1 MKKILLLTIT
11 TITVTTLI
19 ECYTGVP
26 RMPQFGLRIPRAP
39 RFRPPSFTPSSNVQ
53 SPQSQLM
60 SQASSHPFASQIRP
74 SSLHMGSMIGHSPQ
88 PGFPSPMSHHQISSP
103 SSSHSMPFPMR
114 PGPPMMDIP
123 HSMIRP
129 PHHPIAPIFASM
141 HHHTQASHPPPS
153 YHPKPSFYH
162 GKTDD
167 CPFPGCEMEPTYN
180 GEAPVPSP
188 YQVESPMIP
197 SLTSPDS
204 SPLDLS
210 PRPPLDHEQYGSR
223 QPMLSMGKQPVKVV
237 YKPVV
242 KLVKVPVEV
251 PVKVRQ
257 PYPVKVPVPVQIP
270 FPVKVIQREKI
281 MFPIAVPFG
290 QVLPVTALGSPAQ
303 ISQEQPQQQ
312 QQQYNPQQPQQQ
324 QQQQYQPQQ
333 QQQQSQIPMKQPQ
346 TKSHYH
352 GPGEY
357 QQKLTPV
364 NANGEPYGS
373 QQQQQQQ
380 QQNIQH
386 GNQEQ
391 QYYPGNQQQ
400 QYNQQENNQNQNQQ
414 HQYNQ
419 VNQQQQYHRGNQQQQ
434 MPQKFRQE
442 VVYVDGP
449 NYRGISDINFGGVG
463 IRINNE
469 NNNNNYDNQQQQGY
483 GYSSPMN
490 DVPATNYNN
499 NENQNQNYG
508 QSNQQQQQYE
518 QQNNLR
524 PTIGHLAQQQ
534 QQHHH
539 HHQQQQQQQNYN
551 GQPMNNNQNQNQ
563 NYGQSNQQPQQYE
576 QQNNLRP
583 NFIIPPFTRN
593 FISEN
598 QQQQQPQQ
606 QGSNY
611 VVRILNNLQQGSSVN
626 YGNENTPTQGGFVAP
641 LKNYRTYHDEGDN
654 DNSISIDRGMVGWSP
669 IRIPPQSSSHQMA
682 ESRMSNDGIDD
693 DGEKE
698 AVDSFMQD
706 RVDNDNDFAFGA
718 SSHIDSIHRPVSIET
733 PYVTGKLIKSPMII
747 SKMHK
752 RS

>member
-380 QQNIQH
+380 QQQNIQH

-449 NYRGISDINFGGVG
+449 NYRGISDINF
-463 IRINNE
+463 E
-469 NNNNNYDNQQQQGY
+469 NQQQ
-483 GYSSPMN
+483 
-490 DVPATNYNN
+490 
-499 NENQNQNYG
+499 
-508 QSNQQQQQYE
+508 
-518 QQNNLR
+518 
-524 PTIGHLAQQQ
+524 
-534 QQHHH
+534 
-539 HHQQQQQQQNYN
+539 
-551 GQPMNNNQNQNQ
+551 
-563 NYGQSNQQPQQYE
+563 
-576 QQNNLRP
+576 
-583 NFIIPPFTRN
+583 
-593 FISEN
+593 

-706 RVDNDNDFAFGA
+706 RVDNDFAFGA

>member
-19 ECYTGVP
+19 ECYAGVP

-53 SPQSQLM
+53 SLQSQLM
-60 SQASSHPFASQIRP
+60 SQASSHP
-74 SSLHMGSMIGHSPQ
+74 L
-88 PGFPSPMSHHQISSP
+88 P

-242 KLVKVPVEV
+242 KLVK
-251 PVKVRQ
+251 
-257 PYPVKVPVPVQIP
+257 IP

-290 QVLPVTALGSPAQ
+290 QVLPVTTLGSQAQ

-324 QQQQYQPQQ
+324 QQQQYQPQ

-380 QQNIQH
+380 QNIQH

-391 QYYPGNQQQ
+391 QYYP
-400 QYNQQENNQNQNQQ
+400 
-414 HQYNQ
+414 
-419 VNQQQQYHRGNQQQQ
+419 R
-434 MPQKFRQE
+434 
-442 VVYVDGP
+442 
-449 NYRGISDINFGGVG
+449 
-463 IRINNE
+463 
-469 NNNNNYDNQQQQGY
+469 
-483 GYSSPMN
+483 
-490 DVPATNYNN
+490 
-499 NENQNQNYG
+499 
-508 QSNQQQQQYE
+508 
-518 QQNNLR
+518 
-524 PTIGHLAQQQ
+524 
-534 QQHHH
+534 
-539 HHQQQQQQQNYN
+539 
-551 GQPMNNNQNQNQ
+551 
-563 NYGQSNQQPQQYE
+563 
-576 QQNNLRP
+576 
-583 NFIIPPFTRN
+583 
-593 FISEN
+593 
-598 QQQQQPQQ
+598 
-606 QGSNY
+606 
-611 VVRILNNLQQGSSVN
+611 
-626 YGNENTPTQGGFVAP
+626 
-641 LKNYRTYHDEGDN
+641 
-654 DNSISIDRGMVGWSP
+654 
-669 IRIPPQSSSHQMA
+669 
-682 ESRMSNDGIDD
+682 
-693 DGEKE
+693 
-698 AVDSFMQD
+698 
-706 RVDNDNDFAFGA
+706 
-718 SSHIDSIHRPVSIET
+718 
-733 PYVTGKLIKSPMII
+733 
-747 SKMHK
+747 
-752 RS
+752 

>member
-303 ISQEQPQQQ
+303 I
-312 QQQYNPQQPQQQ
+312 
-324 QQQQYQPQQ
+324 
-333 QQQQSQIPMKQPQ
+333 
-346 TKSHYH
+346 
-352 GPGEY
+352 
-357 QQKLTPV
+357 
-364 NANGEPYGS
+364 
-373 QQQQQQQ
+373 
-380 QQNIQH
+380 
-386 GNQEQ
+386 
-391 QYYPGNQQQ
+391 
-400 QYNQQENNQNQNQQ
+400 
-414 HQYNQ
+414 
-419 VNQQQQYHRGNQQQQ
+419 R
-434 MPQKFRQE
+434 
-442 VVYVDGP
+442 
-449 NYRGISDINFGGVG
+449 
-463 IRINNE
+463 
-469 NNNNNYDNQQQQGY
+469 
-483 GYSSPMN
+483 
-490 DVPATNYNN
+490 
-499 NENQNQNYG
+499 
-508 QSNQQQQQYE
+508 
-518 QQNNLR
+518 
-524 PTIGHLAQQQ
+524 
-534 QQHHH
+534 
-539 HHQQQQQQQNYN
+539 
-551 GQPMNNNQNQNQ
+551 
-563 NYGQSNQQPQQYE
+563 
-576 QQNNLRP
+576 
-583 NFIIPPFTRN
+583 
-593 FISEN
+593 
-598 QQQQQPQQ
+598 
-606 QGSNY
+606 
-611 VVRILNNLQQGSSVN
+611 SSVN

-706 RVDNDNDFAFGA
+706 RVDNDFAFGA